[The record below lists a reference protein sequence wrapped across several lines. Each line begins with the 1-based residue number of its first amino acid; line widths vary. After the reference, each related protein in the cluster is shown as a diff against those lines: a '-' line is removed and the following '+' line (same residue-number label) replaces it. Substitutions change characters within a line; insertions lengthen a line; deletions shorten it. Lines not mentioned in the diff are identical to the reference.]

1 MKKQKILIASG
12 VAVFLI
18 IFFVTDGI
26 SYFVN
31 YQPIIL
37 KFDKSNWLYS
47 PGDKVSISI
56 SAQPNSSLVIKVFS
70 PRSNVVVEENIDS
83 KNGQTE
89 FSFNL
94 ASSIIQ
100 GTYTVIVYDESVASF
115 PDTELLQMNYHEKV
129 AVQKITVI

>member
-1 MKKQKILIASG
+1 MLKHHIH
-12 VAVFLI
+12 
-18 IFFVTDGI
+18 VTDGI
-26 SYFVN
+26 SYIVN
-31 YQPIIL
+31 YQSIIL

-47 PGDKVSISI
+47 PGDIVSISI

-70 PRSNVVVEENIDS
+70 PRSNVVVDENIDI

-94 ASSIIQ
+94 ASSVIQ

-115 PDTELLQMNYHEKV
+115 PDSELIQMNYHEKV
-129 AVQKITVI
+129 AVQKITII